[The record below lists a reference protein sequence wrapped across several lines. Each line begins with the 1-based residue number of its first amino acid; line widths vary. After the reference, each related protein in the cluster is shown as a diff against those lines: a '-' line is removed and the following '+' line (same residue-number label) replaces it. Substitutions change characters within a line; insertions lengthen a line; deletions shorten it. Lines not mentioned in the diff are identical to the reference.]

1 MINPDT
7 VAAAA
12 RKPVF
17 HRGELAL
24 QQRAGVLEKM
34 AARSQ
39 VIRSAMPDQHREFFS
54 QLPFLIVGSVDR
66 EQQPWASIVSGEPGF
81 VSSPDAEH
89 LQIHARALA
98 ADPLQQNLAAGAAI
112 GLLGIEPHTRRRNRM
127 NGRIEKLDADGWTMK
142 VEQSFGNCP
151 KYIQARRPSLI
162 DSAAAAP
169 RVHRASELDQAMQQ
183 LISSADTFFIAT
195 AFLQD
200 GAANGDGDGNEEGG
214 YGADV
219 SHRGGK
225 PGFVRIDDPT
235 TLTVP
240 DFVGNFYFNTIGNLA
255 VHPRA
260 GLLFI
265 DFASGDLIYL
275 AVTAELIW
283 DGPEVATFAGAE
295 RLLRFH
301 VEQAIRV
308 EASLPLRWS
317 AAEFSPALAP
327 MGSWPA

>member
-1 MINPDT
+1 MNHPET
-7 VAAAA
+7 ASAGAG
-12 RKPVF
+12 KSVF
-17 HRGELAL
+17 HRGERAV

-39 VIRSAMPDQHREFFS
+39 VIRAAMPDQHREFFS
-54 QLPFLIVGSVDR
+54 QLPFMIVGSVDR
-66 EQQPWASIVSGEPGF
+66 QQQPWASIVTGAPGF
-81 VSSPDAEH
+81 VTSPDAEH
-89 LQIHARALA
+89 LRIHAHALA
-98 ADPLQQNLAAGAAI
+98 ADPLQQTLAANAAI

-127 NGRIEKLDADGWTMK
+127 NGRVEQLDADGWTLK

-151 KYIQARRPSLI
+151 KYIQARRPSAI
-162 DSAAAAP
+162 DSASAAAP
-169 RVHRASELDQAMQQ
+169 RVHRTGELDGAMQQ

-195 AFLQD
+195 AFLQEQSAD
-200 GAANGDGDGNEEGG
+200 GEAGEGG

-225 PGFVRIDDPT
+225 PGFVRIDDAK

-240 DFVGNFYFNTIGNLA
+240 DFVGNFFFNTIGNLV

-283 DGPEVATFAGAE
+283 DGPEVASFAGAQ

-327 MGSWPA
+327 MGAWPA

>member
-1 MINPDT
+1 MINPET
-7 VAAAA
+7 ASASAG
-12 RKPVF
+12 KSVF

-54 QLPFLIVGSVDR
+54 QLPFLIIGSVDR
-66 EQQPWASIVSGEPGF
+66 QQQPWASIVIGEPGF

-89 LQIHARALA
+89 LQIRARALA

-112 GLLGIEPHTRRRNRM
+112 GLLGLEPHTRRRNRM
-127 NGRIEKLDADGWTMK
+127 NGRIETLDADGWSMK

-151 KYIQARRPSLI
+151 KYIQARRPDAI
-162 DSAAAAP
+162 DSAGASAP
-169 RVHRASELDQAMQQ
+169 RVHRASELDGAMQQ
-183 LISSADTFFIAT
+183 LISAADTFFIAT

-200 GAANGDGDGNEEGG
+200 PAADGDGGEGG

-225 PGFVRIDDPT
+225 PGFIRIDDAR

-240 DFVGNFYFNTIGNLA
+240 DFVGNFYFNTIGNLV

-275 AVTAELIW
+275 AVTAQLIW
-283 DGPEVATFAGAE
+283 DGPEVAAFAGAE

-317 AAEFSPALAP
+317 DAEFSPALAP